1 MKLPC
6 LLLLPV
12 VFASACSSNVATL
25 DSLSDTPVAVTPES
39 DLKITREQAIA
50 HYRRFLKLAPDSPMY
65 PHALRRLAELE
76 VLTAEESN
84 TSEQKADIKKA
95 RLQAA
100 EAIRLYNT
108 YLATYPD
115 DPDNDHILYQQ
126 AKAYELRGETDKTLA
141 ALQQLSER
149 YPHSRYF
156 DEANF
161 RRGEIL
167 FTQQRYLEAEK
178 AFHTIGVHLHSL
190 YREKAL
196 YKYAWSLFKQNRYNA
211 ALNAFFSLLDT
222 QQEYDLMNSMDFPQH
237 ISDADKSLLEDA
249 LRAISLAVSYQ
260 QGTRTLNTFLSQH
273 QAQQYEA
280 LLYNGL
286 GKLYLKKNRYTDAAD
301 TFLAFVERHPDNLL
315 APRFHQ
321 QAIEAYQTA
330 RLPHHV
336 LPAKA
341 DFIKRYDRYSRF
353 WMMQNEE
360 VRKQVGA
367 QVNRNIQDLAS
378 YYHAASRKRHQKK
391 DYQQAAYWYDYYLRS
406 FPNAENAAAINFLLA
421 EVLYEGKNYPRAITE
436 FERTAYNYPR
446 NSKSAEAAY
455 AALLIYPQLEKQ
467 QKKQRD
473 ESQRKAWQ
481 QKDIASALRFSD
493 SFPEDS
499 RSISVLAKTAERL
512 YAMGDYVRARD
523 TARSLTQRLGAVNNA
538 SLQLTAWIVLGHA
551 SFELAEFKQAEAAYS
566 QALKYIAPE
575 NKHKSKSKR
584 KAGRT
589 QKKNI
594 QDRLAASIY
603 KQGEAAQK
611 QGQTKL
617 AIFHF
622 SRIRELAPTSKI
634 RLTADYDAASL
645 MIQSNRI
652 SEAQPLLENL
662 RRRYPAQSN
671 LQASI
676 STKLAFIYSQTGQSL
691 KAARELEKLAF
702 NSHAGSNKKEKR
714 EMLWQSAELYAKAGQ
729 QKDAVRLRK
738 KYIKLY
744 PQPFSPALEARQS
757 LLEYYQQQKNH
768 KAARYWMNE
777 IIRVDRTAG
786 AQRSDR
792 SRYLAARASLQFAAP
807 SRRAYQKARLSV
819 PLKKSLKK
827 KKRLMKK
834 SLKAYQQ
841 TMAYQVAEVS
851 TEATYEV
858 AEIYNDFS
866 RALMKSQRPKG
877 LSADALEQYD
887 ILLEE
892 QAFPFEEKAIEIHQA
907 NLKHLQQGIYDEWI
921 KKSLQQLQKLQPIRY
936 AKSEKIDSH
945 VSSLY

>member
-1 MKLPC
+1 VKLPH

-12 VFASACSSNVATL
+12 LFVSACSSSVPTL
-25 DSLSDTPVAVTPES
+25 DSLSDTPVAVTPKQ
-39 DLKITREQAIA
+39 DLNITREQAIA
-50 HYRRFLKLAPDSPMY
+50 HYRRFIELAPDSPMY
-65 PHALRRLAELE
+65 PQALRRLAELE
-76 VLTAEESN
+76 VLSAEESN

-95 RLQAA
+95 RIQAA
-100 EAIRLYNT
+100 EAIQLYDT
-108 YLATYPD
+108 YLATYPA

-126 AKAYELRGETDKTLA
+126 AKAYELRGEIDKTLT
-141 ALQQLSER
+141 ALQQLGER

-156 DEANF
+156 DEAHF

-167 FTQQRYLEAEK
+167 FTQQRYAEAEK
-178 AFHTIGVHLHSL
+178 AFYTIGAHPRSP

-196 YKYAWSLFKQNRYNA
+196 YKYAWSLFKQSHYDA
-211 ALNAFFSLLDT
+211 ALNAFFSLLDA
-222 QQEYDLMNSMDFPQH
+222 QQEYGLMNRMDFPPH
-237 ISDADKSLLEDA
+237 ISGADKSLLEDVM
-249 LRAISLAVSYQ
+249 RAISLAVSYQ
-260 QGTRTLNTFLSQH
+260 EGTRTLNTLLSQH
-273 QAQQYEA
+273 QARQYEA
-280 LLYNGL
+280 LLYNSL
-286 GKLYLKKNRYTDAAD
+286 GQLYLKKNRYTDAAD
-301 TFLAFVERHPDNLL
+301 TFLAFVENHPDNLL

-330 RLPHHV
+330 RLPHQV

-353 WMMQNEE
+353 WMVQSDE
-360 VRKQVGA
+360 VRKQVAA
-367 QVNRNIQDLAS
+367 QVNQNIQDLAG
-378 YYHAASRKRHQKK
+378 YYHAASRKRHKKK

-406 FPNAENAAAINFLLA
+406 FPHAENAAAMNFLLA
-421 EVLYEGKNYPRAITE
+421 EVLYEGKNYARAITE
-436 FERTAYNYPR
+436 FERTAYDYPR
-446 NSKSAEAAY
+446 NPKSAEAAY
-455 AALLIYPQLEKQ
+455 AALLIYPRLEKQ
-467 QKKQRD
+467 QDKTQRV
-473 ESQRKAWQ
+473 AWQ

-493 SFPEDS
+493 YFPEDK

-512 YAMGDYVRARD
+512 YATGDYTRARD
-523 TARSLTQRLGAVNNA
+523 TARNLTQRLSAASKA

-551 SFELAEFKQAEAAYS
+551 SFELAEFKQAEGAYS
-566 QALKYIAPE
+566 QALKYIATK
-575 NKHKSKSKR
+575 NKHKSKNKQ
-584 KAGRT
+584 KPGKT
-589 QKKNI
+589 QKKDI

-611 QGQTKL
+611 QGQIEL
-617 AIFHF
+617 AVFHF
-622 SRIRELAPTSKI
+622 SRIRDIAPTSKI

-652 SEAQPLLENL
+652 SEAQPLLEDL
-662 RRRYPAQSN
+662 RRRYPKQSS
-671 LQASI
+671 LQANI

-702 NSHAGSNKKEKR
+702 SSAGSSKKEKR

-729 QKDAVRLRK
+729 QKDAARLHK

-744 PQPFSPALEARQS
+744 PQPFTPALEARQS
-757 LLEYYQQQKNH
+757 LVEYYQKQKNH
-768 KAARYWMNE
+768 KAAWYWMNE
-777 IIRVDRTAG
+777 IIKADRTAG
-786 AQRSDR
+786 KQRSDR

-827 KKRLMKK
+827 KKKLMKK

-841 TMAYQVAEVS
+841 AMAYQVAEVS
-851 TEATYEV
+851 TQATYEV

-936 AKSEKIDSH
+936 AKSERVDSH

>member
-1 MKLPC
+1 MKRPH

-12 VFASACSSNVATL
+12 LFVSACSSGVPTL
-25 DSLSDTPVAVTPES
+25 DSLSDTPVSVTPKQ

-50 HYRRFLKLAPDSPMY
+50 HYRRFIKLAPDSPMY
-65 PHALRRLAELE
+65 PQALRRLAELE

-84 TSEQKADIKKA
+84 MSEQKADIKKA
-95 RLQAA
+95 RQQAA

-141 ALQQLSER
+141 ALQQLGER

-156 DEANF
+156 DEAHF

-167 FTQQRYLEAEK
+167 FTQQRYAEAEK
-178 AFHTIGVHLHSL
+178 AFYTIGTHPRSP

-196 YKYAWSLFKQNRYNA
+196 YKYAWSLFKQNRYDA
-211 ALNAFFSLLDT
+211 ALNAFFSLLDA
-222 QQEYDLMNSMDFPQH
+222 QQEYGLLNSMDFPEH
-237 ISDADKSLLEDA
+237 ISGADKSLLEDT

-260 QGTRTLNTFLSQH
+260 DGTKTLNTFLSQH

-280 LLYNGL
+280 LLYNSL

-301 TFLAFVERHPDNLL
+301 TFLAFVERHPDNPL

-353 WMMQNEE
+353 WMVQSED
-360 VRKQVGA
+360 VRKLVTA
-367 QVNRNIQDLAS
+367 QVKQNIQDLAG
-378 YYHAASRKRHQKK
+378 YYHAASRKRHSKK
-391 DYQQAAYWYDYYLRS
+391 DYQQAAYWYDYYLKS
-406 FPNAENAAAINFLLA
+406 FPHAENAAAINFLLA
-421 EVLYEGKNYPRAITE
+421 EVLYEGKDYARAITE
-436 FERTAYNYPR
+436 FERTAYDYPR
-446 NSKSAEAAY
+446 NSKSAEAGY
-455 AALLIYPQLEKQ
+455 ATLLIYPQLEKQ
-467 QKKQRD
+467 QKKQW
-473 ESQRKAWQ
+473 SKTQRQTWQ
-481 QKDIASALRFSD
+481 QKDIASALRFSNYF
-493 SFPEDS
+493 SEDK
-499 RSISVLAKTAERL
+499 RSLSVLAKTAERL
-512 YAMGDYVRARD
+512 YATGDYTRARD
-523 TARSLTQRLGAVNNA
+523 TARNLTQRLNTTNKT

-551 SFELAEFKQAEAAYS
+551 SFELAEFKQAEGAYS
-566 QALKYIAPE
+566 QALKYLSQK
-575 NKHKSKSKR
+575 NKHKSKHKQ
-584 KAGRT
+584 KPGKT
-589 QKKNI
+589 QKKDI

-611 QGQTKL
+611 QDQIEL

-645 MIQSNRI
+645 LIQSNKPGD
-652 SEAQPLLENL
+652 AQLLLEDL
-662 RRRYPAQSN
+662 RRRHPKQSS
-671 LQASI
+671 LQAGI

-702 NSHAGSNKKEKR
+702 SGTGSSKKEKR
-714 EMLWQSAELYAKAGQ
+714 DMLWQSAELYAKAGQ
-729 QKDAVRLRK
+729 QKNAARLYK

-744 PQPFSPALEARQS
+744 PQPFTPALEARQS
-757 LLEYYQQQKNH
+757 LVEYYQQQKNR
-768 KAARYWMNE
+768 KAAWYWMNE
-777 IIRVDRTAG
+777 IIKADRTAG
-786 AQRSDR
+786 TQRSDR

-807 SRRAYQKARLSV
+807 SRRAYRKARLSV

-834 SLKAYQQ
+834 TLKAYQKAI
-841 TMAYQVAEVS
+841 AYQVAEVS
-851 TEATYEV
+851 TQATYEV

-866 RALMKSQRPKG
+866 RALMESQRPKG

-892 QAFPFEEKAIEIHQA
+892 QAFTFEEKAIDIHQT

-936 AKSEKIDSH
+936 AKSERVDSY